1 MSPWV
6 GQRGPP
12 GANMD
17 AFLACSA
24 RSLASEAPQP
34 RCARAGGG
42 ARPPEQSSSYVAR
55 SPRNYAEHHFDEVV
69 GEDGPAQY
77 FVTEPSRPKTRLG

>member
-1 MSPWV
+1 M
-6 GQRGPP
+6 
-12 GANMD
+12 
-17 AFLACSA
+17 CSG
-24 RSLASEAPQP
+24 
-34 RCARAGGG
+34 GGG